1 MSTDFGPVLDPQ
13 NATHVKDMPPLVVT
27 TAGIPTEEHVEV
39 PPTPTPEKRSHRTL
53 WISLALIAVIALAAG
68 VIAYVFLNPAPVPTG
83 HMGLSD
89 SAWSEYRAGERAGI
103 LLTGPNAAGWQDYR
117 AGERYTVAFP
127 GRTADWVE
135 YRAGER

>member
-27 TAGIPTEEHVEV
+27 TTGIPTEEHVEV
-39 PPTPTPEKRSHRTL
+39 PPTPEKRSHRTL

-68 VIAYVFLNPAPVPTG
+68 VIAYVFYNPAPVPTG

-89 SAWSEYRAGERAGI
+89 SAWTQYRAGERMVGLMPVA
-103 LLTGPNAAGWQDYR
+103 TTAAADWQDYR
-117 AGERYTVAFP
+117 AGERYAVTFP
-127 GRTADWVE
+127 GRTSDWLD